1 MRGRMSRPGE
11 RMVRRRVAIL
21 ISGRGSNM
29 AALVAVAQAAD
40 FPAEIAL
47 VLSNRP
53 DAKGLAAAQAAG
65 IAAAVV
71 DHVPFGTDRAAF
83 ERALQREL
91 AAHRIELICLAGF
104 MRLFTPEFVT
114 HWQGHMLNIHPALL
128 PAIKGLD
135 THARALAA
143 GVKIHG
149 ATVHFVVPEMDAGPI
164 IAQGALAV
172 REDDTAETLAAR
184 VLAIEH
190 KIYPLALRLVAEGR
204 VRVENGRCRIDGVPA
219 SDRILLAPSI
229 EP

>member
-1 MRGRMSRPGE
+1 MA
-11 RMVRRRVAIL
+11 RRRVAIL

-29 AALVAVAQAAD
+29 AALVAAARAAD

-53 DAKGLAAAQAAG
+53 DAEGIAAARAAG

-71 DHVPFGTDRAAF
+71 DHVPFGKDRAAF

-104 MRLFTPEFVT
+104 MRLFTPGFVNQ
-114 HWQGHMLNIHPALL
+114 WQGRMLNIHPALL

-190 KIYPLALRLVAEGR
+190 KIYPLALRLLAEGR
-204 VRVENGRCRIDGVPA
+204 VRAEDGRCRIDGVPA

-229 EP
+229 EPSDG